1 MAKGE
6 KVLAACKLKFDVAK
20 IQTLVAGGS
29 W

>member
-20 IQTLVAGGS
+20 IQTQIAGDS